1 MIIFIFLE
9 EAKRRDHRKL
19 GKQLDLFSIH
29 EEAGAGLI
37 YWHPKGARIRME
49 IENYWREAHLKNG
62 YELLYSPHM
71 GKSWLWETSGHLGFL

>member
-1 MIIFIFLE
+1 MLDDYIHFLE

-49 IENYWREAHLKNG
+49 N
-62 YELLYSPHM
+62 
-71 GKSWLWETSGHLGFL
+71 